1 MAEIDI
7 ADSNLTKLKRIQEV
21 IHIEEG
27 IETNIDETLG
37 RVLDFYRVFVPYSP
51 GASKN
56 QRVMTII

>member
-27 IETNIDETLG
+27 IETDIDETLG
-37 RVLDFYRVFVPYSP
+37 RVLDFYRMFVNYSP

-56 QRVMTII
+56 QRVTMII

>member
-27 IETNIDETLG
+27 IETDVDETLG
-37 RVLDFYRVFVPYSP
+37 RVLDFYRMFVSYSH
-51 GASKN
+51 GANKN
-56 QRVMTII
+56 QRVTMII